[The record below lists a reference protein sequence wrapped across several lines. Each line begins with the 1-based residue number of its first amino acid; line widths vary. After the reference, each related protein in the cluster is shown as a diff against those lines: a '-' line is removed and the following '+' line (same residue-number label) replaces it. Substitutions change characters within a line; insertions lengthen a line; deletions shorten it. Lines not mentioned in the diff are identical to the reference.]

1 MKLRIAMPF
10 ECGCLMAV
18 LMMATPVTLG
28 QKDNSAQTRN
38 AARALWLVRS
48 QSITE
53 ELIKDASDLPSSAR
67 ALLWARL
74 GELWWQEEREKARSW
89 LLKAVAI
96 VDDVPNREGSDERS
110 RRLNTARAL
119 FQIITPLDQGISKK
133 LIPILD
139 ERGEGQAK
147 DEREANADA
156 VIRAAIV
163 LVEKN
168 PERAA
173 EMGTLALRI
182 GRPSDIASL
191 IFALRGTDTRLSEAL
206 FGQAL
211 VAARQTLAPELLH
224 SLTRAA
230 FPTESHI
237 KTKMPELPD
246 LLRRELLRLHI
257 AYLEANRITP
267 ETRNSICLGIV
278 SFILPVVGQID
289 RLLPQQGAFARQSVN
304 QCQSLSPLGQQL
316 VDDSLREQP
325 LRTIDDFLKAADDA
339 QDLKVRTVYQYRAAA
354 LAQNRKDYDRALQIL
369 DSISKEG
376 REFMQGSWEAY
387 RWEWAARS
395 AIIHFKNGEL
405 FEMRKLM
412 KEVPTSLQPFAKL
425 AFIHYLPE
433 KRDSQTDPTLE
444 FLTDARSDLRRS
456 SLSDTEKSTWY
467 FGLLQLTVKYQP
479 GDATAVLNEAVAVL
493 NRATKANHDDEKK
506 TSEPSLEP
514 ISTNLSATLLE
525 IDEYAVKKEISEIA
539 APDIRVRVRLDLL
552 QACLARLSGMAKQAG
567 VNSNW

>member
-1 MKLRIAMPF
+1 MKLRIAIRF
-10 ECGCLMAV
+10 ECACLMAV
-18 LMMATPVTLG
+18 LMMVTPTLA
-28 QKDNSAQTRN
+28 QKNNSAQTRS
-38 AARALWLVRS
+38 AARALWFVRS

-53 ELIKDASDLPSSAR
+53 ELIKDASDLPPSAR

-96 VDDVPNREGSDERS
+96 VEDVPNREGSDERS

-119 FQIITPLDQGISKK
+119 LQIITPLDQVISRK

-139 ERGEGQAK
+139 ERGEGQAS

-211 VAARQTLAPELLH
+211 VATRQTLAPELLH

-230 FPTESHI
+230 FPTESQI

-267 ETRNSICLGIV
+267 ETRNSICVGIV

-289 RLLPQQGAFARQSVN
+289 RLLPEQGAFARQSVN
-304 QCQSLSPLGQQL
+304 QCQSLNPLAQQL
-316 VDDSLREQP
+316 VDDSLRQQP
-325 LRTIDDFLKAADDA
+325 LQTIDDFLKAADDA

-354 LAQNRKDYDRALQIL
+354 LAKNRKDYERALQIL
-369 DSISKEG
+369 DSMSKES

-395 AIIHFKNGEL
+395 AIDHFKNGEL
-405 FEMRKLM
+405 FEMRKVM
-412 KEVPTSLQPFAKL
+412 DGVPANLQPLAKL
-425 AFIHYLPE
+425 AFISYLPE
-433 KRDSQTDPTLE
+433 KRNKEADPTLE
-444 FLTDARSDLRRS
+444 YLNDGRIGLGRSNLTDSD
-456 SLSDTEKSTWY
+456 KKAWY
-467 FGLLQLTVKYQP
+467 LGLLELTVRYKP
-479 GDATAVLNEAVAVL
+479 DDAIAVLTETVTVL
-493 NRATKANHDDEKK
+493 NKAEKTGRDEDRQ
-506 TSEPSLEP
+506 TRESLLEP
-514 ISTNLSATLLE
+514 ISKNLSATLLE
-525 IDEYAVKKEISEIA
+525 MDEYAVKKAISTISA
-539 APDIRVRVRLDLL
+539 TDTRVRVRLDLL
-552 QACLARLSGMAKQAG
+552 QACLTRLFSETAKP
-567 VNSNW
+567 VSVSSN